1 MHTANLYY
9 SFSLKQALKKLQ
21 NKLLIMPFLGLSA
34 HIIQTGSV
42 HKVKENII
50 INFKMNNILLPQ
62 QIKRGHVIVT
72 QNKLE

>member
-21 NKLLIMPFLGLSA
+21 NKLIMPFLGLSA

-42 HKVKENII
+42 HKVKENVI
-50 INFKMNNILLPQ
+50 INFKMNNILLAQ
-62 QIKRGHVIVT
+62 LIKRGHVIVT